1 MNIATTKHDKKVFS
15 SGKLKAIPNSDSYI
29 QKRDVFIFNKKVNG
43 YHVWIKGYN
52 NDITEMHWTLWKY
65 LILTCLVVLI
75 CLYFASRSFKRTL
88 IRPIQEVTYA
98 TQLLANGY
106 YHIRVPESNVVETK
120 ALFVSTNDLAR
131 RLQKLNN
138 EQKIQ
143 SNRLKTTIENIPS
156 AILMIDRNGKIVVAN
171 KAYYEQFNISHN
183 IEQVAITAMLI
194 LKLSN

>member
-1 MNIATTKHDKKVFS
+1 MFS
-15 SGKLKAIPNSDSYI
+15 SGKLKAVSNSDSYI
-29 QKRDVFIFNKKVNG
+29 QKGRFIFNKKVNG

-131 RLQKLNN
+131 RLQSNN
-138 EQKIQ
+138 EQKC
-143 SNRLKTTIENIPS
+143 NP
-156 AILMIDRNGKIVVAN
+156 IV
-171 KAYYEQFNISHN
+171 
-183 IEQVAITAMLI
+183 
-194 LKLSN
+194 

>member
-1 MNIATTKHDKKVFS
+1 ARSYIYLVEDNEIDKVKEIVKQQNIDLLITKNDKKVFS
-15 SGKLKAIPNSDSYI
+15 SGKLKATKNSDSYI
-29 QKRDVFIFNKKVNG
+29 QKKDIFIFNKKVNG

-171 KAYYEQFNISHN
+171 KAY
-183 IEQVAITAMLI
+183 
-194 LKLSN
+194 

>member
-1 MNIATTKHDKKVFS
+1 MQDHYIYLVQDNEIDKVKEIVKQQNIDLLITKHDKKVFS

-138 EQKIQ
+138 EQK
-143 SNRLKTTIENIPS
+143 
-156 AILMIDRNGKIVVAN
+156 
-171 KAYYEQFNISHN
+171 FNPT
-183 IEQVAITAMLI
+183 V
-194 LKLSN
+194 

>member
-1 MNIATTKHDKKVFS
+1 
-15 SGKLKAIPNSDSYI
+15 
-29 QKRDVFIFNKKVNG
+29 
-43 YHVWIKGYN
+43 
-52 NDITEMHWTLWKY
+52 MHWTLWKY

-75 CLYFASRSFKRTL
+75 CLYFASRSFKRTS

-106 YHIRVPESNVVETK
+106 YHIRVPESNVVETN
-120 ALFVSTNDLAR
+120 AFVSTNDLAR

-156 AILMIDRNGKIVVAN
+156 AILMITSKWKNCCCK
-171 KAYYEQFNISHN
+171 
-183 IEQVAITAMLI
+183 
-194 LKLSN
+194 

>member
-1 MNIATTKHDKKVFS
+1 
-15 SGKLKAIPNSDSYI
+15 
-29 QKRDVFIFNKKVNG
+29 
-43 YHVWIKGYN
+43 
-52 NDITEMHWTLWKY
+52 
-65 LILTCLVVLI
+65 
-75 CLYFASRSFKRTL
+75 TL

-171 KAYYEQFNISHN
+171 KAYYE
-183 IEQVAITAMLI
+183 
-194 LKLSN
+194 

>member
-1 MNIATTKHDKKVFS
+1 ARSYIYLVQDNEIDKVKEIVKQQNIDLLITKHDKKVFS

-88 IRPIQEVTYA
+88 IRPI
-98 TQLLANGY
+98 
-106 YHIRVPESNVVETK
+106 
-120 ALFVSTNDLAR
+120 
-131 RLQKLNN
+131 
-138 EQKIQ
+138 
-143 SNRLKTTIENIPS
+143 
-156 AILMIDRNGKIVVAN
+156 
-171 KAYYEQFNISHN
+171 
-183 IEQVAITAMLI
+183 
-194 LKLSN
+194 